1 MVTQFNPPPGW
12 PPAPAGWTPPP
23 GWQPDPSWPPPPPG
37 WQLWVDAP
45 IPAAA
50 PTGGGVKKMAIII
63 AGSVL
68 AVIVVLAIIGAIAG
82 GGGSGGGSPT
92 AKSILQSDGYTE
104 FPAPDPNSADSGPF
118 ATATPATYAADGFL
132 PFQAAYAASGGSEA
146 SGYTGSASSPVM
158 IQDVVTLPG
167 NGMTMIGD
175 DYTNGITG
183 LQSEAAA
190 SGVRI
195 SASGD
200 VVTITGTA
208 SAFDTL
214 ANAGGDF

>member
-1 MVTQFNPPPGW
+1 MQFSPPPGW

-45 IPAAA
+45 APAPV
-50 PTGGGVKKMAIII
+50 PTGRPVKKIAIIS

-68 AVIVVLAIIGAIAG
+68 AVIVVLAIVGAIAG
-82 GGGSGGGSPT
+82 GGGSGSGGST
-92 AKSILQSDGYTE
+92 SATSILQSDGYTE
-104 FPAPDPNSADSGPF
+104 FPAANPNSADSGPF
-118 ATATPATYAADGFL
+118 ATETPATNAADGFL

-158 IQDVVTLPG
+158 MQDVVTLPG
-167 NGMTMIGD
+167 NGMTMMSD

-190 SGVRI
+190 SGVTI
-195 SASGD
+195 SVSGD

-214 ANAGGDF
+214 ANSGGDF

>member
-1 MVTQFNPPPGW
+1 MQFNAPPGW

-45 IPAAA
+45 A
-50 PTGGGVKKMAIII
+50 PTGRPVKKIAIIT

-68 AVIVVLAIIGAIAG
+68 AVIVILVIIGAIAG
-82 GGGSGGGSPT
+82 GGSGSGSGGS
-92 AKSILQSDGYTE
+92 ASAASILQSDGYTE
-104 FPAPDPNSADSGPF
+104 FPAANPNSADSGPF
-118 ATATPATYAADGFL
+118 ATETPATDAADGFL
-132 PFQAAYAASGGSEA
+132 PFQAAYATSGGTEA

-158 IQDVVTLPG
+158 MQDVVTLPG
-167 NGMTMIGD
+167 NGMTSMAD
-175 DYTNGITG
+175 EYTDGLTG

-190 SGVRI
+190 SGVTM
-195 SASGD
+195 SVSGD
-200 VVTITGTA
+200 VVTLTGSA

-214 ANAGGDF
+214 ANADGDF

>member
-1 MVTQFNPPPGW
+1 M
-12 PPAPAGWTPPP
+12 PPP

-45 IPAAA
+45 AAARA
-50 PTGGGVKKMAIII
+50 PTGRPVKKIVVII

-68 AVIVVLAIIGAIAG
+68 AVIVVLAIIGSITG
-82 GGGSGGGSPT
+82 GGGSGSGSGDGSASAT
-92 AKSILQSDGYTE
+92 SILRSDGYTE
-104 FPAPDPNSADSGPF
+104 FPAADPNSADSGPF
-118 ATATPATYAADGFL
+118 ATETPATNAADGFL
-132 PFQAAYAASGGSEA
+132 PFQAAYATSGGSEA

-158 IQDVVTLPG
+158 MQDVVTLPG
-167 NGMTMIGD
+167 NGMTIMSD

-190 SGVRI
+190 SGVTI
-195 SASGD
+195 SVSGD

-214 ANAGGDF
+214 ANASGDF